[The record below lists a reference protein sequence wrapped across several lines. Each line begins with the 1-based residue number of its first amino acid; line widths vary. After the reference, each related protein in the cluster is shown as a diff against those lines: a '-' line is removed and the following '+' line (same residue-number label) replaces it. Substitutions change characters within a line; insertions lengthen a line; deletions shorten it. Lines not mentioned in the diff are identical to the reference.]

1 LDNNKLYEVH
11 PFSKN
16 WIITRLP
23 AKFSEI
29 IKNKKLEINPVKN
42 LWKSITLLYQEI
54 FLEMRVDWEI
64 FLNKLTENQ
73 INIENY

>member
-16 WIITRLP
+16 CIITRLQ

-54 FLEMRVDWEI
+54 FLEMRVDWGI